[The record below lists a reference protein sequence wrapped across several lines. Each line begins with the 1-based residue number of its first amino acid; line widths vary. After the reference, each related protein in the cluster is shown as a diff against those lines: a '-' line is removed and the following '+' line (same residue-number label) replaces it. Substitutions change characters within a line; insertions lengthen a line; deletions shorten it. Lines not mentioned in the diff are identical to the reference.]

1 MHSLSVLNLH
11 YKRYFHALFH
21 PQLNVSGS
29 TLTLNEAILLSWP
42 FIIVGVITNTVF
54 SIYLTVSFFDQ
65 STFAAFPFLHN
76 GSLLTFPVLLGLF
89 WSLWGILLFPIRA
102 YVYAFYIKVVI
113 GFYQRVAH
121 SYSADPTLAEDL
133 VAAGMSANVFKMLP
147 ALGDMIQSFAQFL
160 CLYKGLKARM
170 HINSFAAFCILFTP
184 ALVVVVLITG
194 ILYSMFLLIS
204 F

>member
-1 MHSLSVLNLH
+1 MLNLH

-21 PQLNVSGS
+21 PQLNVCGS
-29 TLTLNEAILLSWP
+29 TVTLNEAILLSWP
-42 FIIVGVITNTVF
+42 FIIVGVVTNTVF

-65 STFAAFPFLHN
+65 STLSSFPFLSK

-89 WSLWGILLFPIRA
+89 WSLWGILLFPVRA
-102 YVYAFYIKVVI
+102 YVYAFYIKVVV
-113 GFYQRVAH
+113 GFYQKIAR

-147 ALGDMIQSFAQFL
+147 AFGDMIQSFAQFL

-170 HINSFAAFCILFTP
+170 QINSFAAFCILITP
-184 ALVVVVLITG
+184 ALLVALLLAG
-194 ILYSMFLLIS
+194 ILYSIFLLIS
-204 F
+204 L